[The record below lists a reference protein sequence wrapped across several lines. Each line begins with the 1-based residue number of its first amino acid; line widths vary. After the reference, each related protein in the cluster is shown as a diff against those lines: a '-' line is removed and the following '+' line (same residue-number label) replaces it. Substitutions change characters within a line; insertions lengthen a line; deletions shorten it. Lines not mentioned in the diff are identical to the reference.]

1 MCPKCKKDF
10 DTGVKAAY
18 KLGFADGERQLEITI
33 NTIKKTHRAL
43 FDELLRLDKTQP
55 TDFANSVRV
64 PLRMMRRIIKFYSNH
79 NYAYMAKKLRA
90 LVKNQH
96 GIEDEAIEK
105 ALKAEV
111 TK

>member
-55 TDFANSVRV
+55 IDFVDSVQV
-64 PLRMMRRIIKFYSNH
+64 PLRTMRRIIKHYRKH
-79 NYAYMAKKLRA
+79 NYAYMVNQLKTLI
-90 LVKNQH
+90 KNQH